1 MAVMRPQAF
10 APFAPSVMV
19 RAGTA
24 DETRKAFD
32 VGAQDG
38 K

>member
-1 MAVMRPQAF
+1 MRPQAFAPF